1 MATSGCEPASAP
13 DTAAG
18 RDARLGQQPV
28 EQHPGSCAELAAG
41 DPRGTQVAGA
51 ANMIRVAR
59 GSQQAVLAP
68 PQVDDRGPPPA
79 QLVRAYGLLWAPE
92 R

>member
-1 MATSGCEPASAP
+1 MRARLGPG
-13 DTAAG
+13 DRGG

-41 DPRGTQVAGA
+41 DPQRTQVAGTG
-51 ANMIRVAR
+51 NMIRVTLGR
-59 GSQQAVLAP
+59 QQALLTP
-68 PQVDDRGPPPA
+68 PQVDDRGLPA
-79 QLVRAYGLLWAPE
+79 ASIVRANGLLWAPE